1 MFMQMQDAVATPITT
16 PFIDEQQLTLR
27 GLRQRLHATLIDS
40 MHEEEGF
47 TLDNIDWLSRHL
59 DKLLQQIM
67 VHDSA
72 SVTPQQQQQ
81 LISEVCDELAGFGPI
96 ASLMVEP
103 GITDILING
112 PHNIWV
118 EKHGRL
124 QRTNKQFD
132 DQAHLRRFLER
143 IIGAQGRQ
151 LDARHPIV
159 DAKLQDGSRLHALI
173 SPLCALGAVV
183 SIRRFY
189 NEQLDA
195 NSLISTGFISQQML
209 DLLNIAV
216 SAGVNVMISG
226 SAGAGKTTL
235 LNVISAAISEH
246 ERVITVEETAE
257 LNLKHPHVVPLET
270 RGKNSE
276 GQGGIT
282 LRDLVKTAL
291 RMRADRIVVGEV
303 RGGEVLDMLQAM
315 NCGHDGSLTTLH
327 ANSPEDVI
335 NRLETLAQMADDK
348 LCRETV
354 QHMIFAS
361 VQLIVQVAR
370 LKDGRR
376 AVVSISELQM
386 RDGEHKVTELFAFK
400 RAQQDSIPGVH
411 YATGAQSNLAT
422 QIAQRGYDAKRYEAL
437 VTGDHA
443 C

>member
-1 MFMQMQDAVATPITT
+1 MFMQEQARFITSSVQNE
-16 PFIDEQQLTLR
+16 FENEQLGILR
-27 GLRQRLHATLIDS
+27 ELRQRLHDTLIDS
-40 MHEEEGF
+40 MQEVEEF
-47 TLDNIDWLSRHL
+47 TLEDTNWLSSHL
-59 DKLLQQIM
+59 DKLLNQII
-67 VHDSA
+67 VNGN
-72 SVTPQQQQQ
+72 VIITPEQQQQ
-81 LISEVCDELAGFGPI
+81 LVLEVIDELAGYGPI
-96 ASLMVEP
+96 APLMVES

-112 PHNIWV
+112 PFDIWV
-118 EKHGRL
+118 EQHGRL
-124 QRTNKQFD
+124 QRTAKQFD
-132 DQAHLRRFLER
+132 DQAHLRRFLDR

-151 LDARHPIV
+151 LDARHPMV
-159 DAKLQDGSRLHALI
+159 DARLHDGSRLHALI

-189 NEQLDA
+189 NEQLSA
-195 NSLISTGFISQQML
+195 KSLINSGFISRQML
-209 DLLNIAV
+209 EMLSIAV

-235 LNVISAAISEH
+235 LNVISGAISEH

-257 LNLKHPHVVPLET
+257 LKLNHPHVVPLET
-270 RGKNSE
+270 RGTNSE
-276 GQGGIT
+276 GQGAIT
-282 LRDLVKTAL
+282 LRELVRTAL

-376 AVVSISELQM
+376 AVVSISELQVH
-386 RDGEHKVTELFAFK
+386 DGKHKVTELFAYK
-400 RAQQDSIPGVH
+400 RAQKDGEHGLH
-411 YATGAQSNLAT
+411 YATKSSTCLSK
-422 QIAQRGYDAKRYEAL
+422 QIAQRGYDAVRYEAL
-437 VTGDHA
+437 VSGE
-443 C
+443 

>member
-1 MFMQMQDAVATPITT
+1 MFMQAQDTSFVPIVDSN
-16 PFIDEQQLTLR
+16 FADEQLATLR
-27 GLRQRLHATLIDS
+27 KLRQRLHATLIDS
-40 MHEEEGF
+40 MQEEDGF
-47 TLDNIDWLSRHL
+47 TLENTQWLSNHL
-59 DKLLQQIM
+59 NKLLTQIM
-67 VHDSA
+67 EHDSA
-72 SVTPQQQQQ
+72 TLTERQHQQ
-81 LISEVCDELAGFGPI
+81 LIVEVRDELAGFGPI
-96 ASLMVEP
+96 APLMVEP

-112 PHNIWV
+112 PYDIWV
-118 EKHGRL
+118 EKQGRL
-124 QRTNKQFD
+124 QRTAKQFD
-132 DQAHLRRFLER
+132 DQAHLRRFLDR

-151 LDARHPIV
+151 LDARHPMV
-159 DAKLQDGSRLHALI
+159 DARLQDGSRLHALI

-189 NEQLDA
+189 NEQL
-195 NSLISTGFISQQML
+195 NSKSLINNGFISCQML
-209 DLLNIAV
+209 EFLSVAV
-216 SAGVNVMISG
+216 SAGINVMISG

-235 LNVISAAISEH
+235 LNVISGAISEH

-257 LNLKHPHVVPLET
+257 LKLNHPHVVPLES

-276 GQGGIT
+276 GQGAIT
-282 LRDLVKTAL
+282 LRDLVRTAL
-291 RMRADRIVVGEV
+291 RMRGDRIVVGEV

-376 AVVSISELQM
+376 AVVSISELQV
-386 RDGEHKVTELFAFK
+386 RDGQHKVVELFSFK
-400 RAQQDSIPGVH
+400 RAQQDDSPGVH
-411 YATGAQSNLAT
+411 YACDERSNLAT

-437 VTGDHA
+437 LTGDH
-443 C
+443 

>member
-1 MFMQMQDAVATPITT
+1 MFMKTQESFVSSVNSGFD
-16 PFIDEQQLTLR
+16 DEKLSTLR
-27 GLRQRLHATLIDS
+27 VLRQRLHANLIDS
-40 MHEEEGF
+40 MQEVDEF
-47 TLDNIDWLSRHL
+47 TLEDKKWLSNHL
-59 DKLLQQIM
+59 DTLLKIIIQNSTTKLTKEE
-67 VHDSA
+67 H
-72 SVTPQQQQQ
+72 QQ
-81 LISEVCDELAGFGPI
+81 LIVEVRDELAGFGPI

-112 PHNIWV
+112 PYDIWI
-118 EKHGRL
+118 EKQGLL
-124 QRTNKQFD
+124 QRTTKQFD
-132 DQAHLRRFLER
+132 DQAHLRRFLDR

-151 LDARHPIV
+151 LDARHPMV
-159 DAKLQDGSRLHALI
+159 DARLQDGSRLHALI

-189 NEQLDA
+189 NEQLSAD
-195 NSLISTGFISQQML
+195 SLISSGFISRDML
-209 DLLNIAV
+209 EMLNIAV

-235 LNVISAAISEH
+235 LNAISGAISEH

-257 LNLKHPHVVPLET
+257 LKLNHPHVIPLES

-276 GQGGIT
+276 GQGAVT
-282 LRDLVKTAL
+282 LRDLVRTAL

-370 LKDGRR
+370 LKDRRR
-376 AVVSISELQM
+376 AVVSISELQIIN
-386 RDGEHKVTELFAFK
+386 GTHKVIELFAYK
-400 RAQQDSIPGVH
+400 RGLAEGEQGIH
-411 YATGAQSNLAT
+411 YSTQTHSNLT
-422 QIAQRGYDAKRYEAL
+422 KQIAQRGYDAQRFEAL
-437 VTGDHA
+437 LAGE
-443 C
+443 